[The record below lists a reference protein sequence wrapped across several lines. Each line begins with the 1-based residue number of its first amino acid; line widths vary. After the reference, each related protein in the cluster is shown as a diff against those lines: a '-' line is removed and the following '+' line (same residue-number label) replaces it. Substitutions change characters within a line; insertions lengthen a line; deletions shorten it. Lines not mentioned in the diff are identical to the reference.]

1 MSGLD
6 APVTSLKGVGEALAL
21 KLSRLSIEK
30 ISDLL
35 FHLPL
40 RYQDRTRLTPIGSL
54 HAGQEAVIE
63 GEVTASDVV
72 KGRRRSLLIRLSDG
86 SGILSLRFFHFAP
99 AQQQQLRPGIRLRAF
114 GEARAGA
121 TGLEIYHPEYRLISA
136 GAAPVEEY
144 FTPIY
149 PTTEGLNQARLRALT
164 QQALAQLDAHPE
176 ALPDVIPSALL
187 ARFNLPGLHASLH
200 LLHQPPP
207 EMDLEQLAQ
216 GQHPATRRLALEELL
231 AHQLSL
237 REVRLRIQ
245 SDGAPALPTGRN
257 LQMRFLAQLPFALT
271 GAQGRVIEEIG
282 LDLAR
287 PAPMLRLVQG
297 DVGSGKTVVAAMAAL
312 SALSGGCQAAMMAP
326 TELLAEQHYQ
336 AFKSWFEPLG
346 IEVAWLAG
354 KLKGKARLD
363 TKAAIAD
370 GRARMVVGTHAL
382 FQEDVIFQRL
392 GLAII
397 DEQHRFG
404 VHQRLALREKG
415 ADGGLTPHQLIMTA
429 TPIPRT
435 LAMSAYADLDV
446 SIIDELPPGR
456 TPVKT
461 VVVSDE
467 RRPEV
472 VTRIRTACGDG
483 RQAYWVCTLVE
494 ESEALQCQ
502 AAEVTR
508 DELTDAL
515 PELAIGLVH
524 GRMKAAEK
532 AEVMAAFKAGELDLL
547 VATTVIEV
555 GVDVPNA
562 SLMIIENPERL
573 GLSQLHQLRGRV
585 GRGSTESFCVL
596 LYHSPL
602 SKSARERLGV
612 MRDTNDGFQI
622 AEKDLQIRGP
632 GEVLGTRQTGL
643 AQMKIA
649 DLERDGD
656 LLDRVSALARE
667 LQGEPH
673 VSAVLVRRW
682 LGEAA
687 GRYGQV

>member
-1 MSGLD
+1 MSDLS
-6 APVTSLKGVGEALAL
+6 APVTALKGVGEALAI
-21 KLSRLSIEK
+21 KLARLGVER

-40 RYQDRTRLTPIGSL
+40 RYQDRTRLTPIGL
-54 HAGQEAVIE
+54 LRAGHEAVVE
-63 GEVTASDVV
+63 GEVTASDIV
-72 KGRRRSLLIRLSDG
+72 KGRRRSLLIRLRDG
-86 SGILSLRFFHFAP
+86 SGILSLRFFHFSP
-99 AQQQQLRPGIRLRAF
+99 AQQQQMRPGVTVRAF

-121 TGLEIYHPEYRLISA
+121 TGLEIYHPEYRLS
-136 GAAPVEEY
+136 GGSETPVEEY
-144 FTPIY
+144 YTPIY
-149 PTTEGLNQARLRALT
+149 PTTEGLHQTRLRALT
-164 QQALAQLDAHPE
+164 QQALRLLEQAPE
-176 ALPDVIPSALL
+176 TLPDVIPDALRQ
-187 ARFNLPGLHASLH
+187 RFQLPGLHASLQ

-207 EMDLEQLAQ
+207 DVDLEQLAH
-216 GQHPATRRLALEELL
+216 GLHPATRRLALEELL

-245 SDGAPALPTGRN
+245 ADGAPELPSGRS
-257 LQMRFLAQLPFALT
+257 LQTRFLAQLPFALT
-271 GAQGRVIEEIG
+271 GAQRRVLEEIA

-312 SALSGGCQAAMMAP
+312 SALAGNCQAAMMAP
-326 TELLAEQHYQ
+326 TEILAEQHYRS
-336 AFKSWFEPLG
+336 FKAWFEPLG

-354 KLKGKARLD
+354 KLQVEARLD
-363 TKAAIAD
+363 ARAAIAD
-370 GRARMVVGTHAL
+370 GRARMVVVTHAL
-382 FQEDVIFQRL
+382 FQGDVHFQCL

-415 ADGGLTPHQLIMTA
+415 EAGGLTPHQLIMTA

-446 SIIDELPPGR
+446 SVIDELPPGR

-472 VTRIRTACGDG
+472 VERIRNACSDG
-483 RQAYWVCTLVE
+483 RQAYWVCTLIE
-494 ESEALQCQ
+494 ESEVLQCQ

-508 DELTDAL
+508 DELTQAL
-515 PELAIGLVH
+515 PELAVGLIH

-532 AEVMAAFKAGELDLL
+532 AEVMDAFKSGELDLL

-596 LYHSPL
+596 LYHPPL
-602 SKSARERLGV
+602 SKSSRERLGV
-612 MRDTNDGFQI
+612 MRETTDGFRI
-622 AEKDLQIRGP
+622 AEKDLEIRGP

-649 DLERDGD
+649 DLERDAD
-656 LLDRVSALARE
+656 QLERVTALAKA
-667 LQGEPH
+667 LQGN
-673 VSAVLVRRW
+673 VDVTAVLVRRW